1 MKKRGF
7 TLIELLVTLSLV
19 TFLIAGTGELISLS
33 LLAKRKAEAHA
44 GVIHLLTDKLEGL
57 RSLPFDASELR
68 AGQYEEG
75 IAARGADPAFL
86 VEWNIEDLSGG
97 TKRIGIR
104 VSSRGRTR
112 ATAKAVLLVSK
123 KLGFRP

>member
-1 MKKRGF
+1 MNERGF

-44 GVIHLLTDKLEGL
+44 GVIHHLTDKLEGL
-57 RSLPFDASELR
+57 RSLPFDDSELR
-68 AGQYEEG
+68 AGRYEEE
-75 IAARGADPAFL
+75 IAARGADSAFL

-97 TKRIGIR
+97 MKRIGIC

-112 ATAKAVLLVSK
+112 ATAKAVLLVSE

>member
-1 MKKRGF
+1 MNGRGF
-7 TLIELLVTLSLV
+7 TLIEVLVTLSLV
-19 TFLIAGTGELISLS
+19 TLLVAGTGELISLS

-44 GVIHLLTDKLEGL
+44 GGIHHLTDKLEGL
-57 RSLPFDASELR
+57 RSLPFDDPELR
-68 AGQYEEG
+68 AGLYEKE
-75 IAARGADPAFL
+75 IAALGPVPAFL

-97 TKRIGIR
+97 MKRIGIC

-112 ATAKAVLLVSK
+112 ATAKAVLLVSE

>member
-44 GVIHLLTDKLEGL
+44 GVIHHLTDKLESL
-57 RSLPFDASELR
+57 RSLPFDASELK
-68 AGQYEEG
+68 AGRYEEEV
-75 IAARGADPAFL
+75 AARGADPAFFM
-86 VEWNIEDLSGG
+86 EWNIEDSSGG

-104 VSSRGRTR
+104 VSSRSRAP
-112 ATAKAVLLVSK
+112 ATAKGVLLVSK

>member
-1 MKKRGF
+1 MSERGF

-33 LLAKRKAEAHA
+33 LFAKRKAEAHA
-44 GVIHLLTDKLEGL
+44 GVIHHLTDKLEDL
-57 RSLPFDASELR
+57 RSLPFDHPELR
-68 AGQYEEG
+68 AGRYEEG
-75 IAARGADPAFL
+75 IAARGADPFYL

-97 TKRIGIR
+97 MKRIGIC
-104 VSSRGRTR
+104 VSSRGRAR
-112 ATAKAVLLVSK
+112 ATAKAVLLVSE

>member
-1 MKKRGF
+1 MNKRGF

-44 GVIHLLTDKLEGL
+44 GVIHHLTDKLETL
-57 RSLPFDASELR
+57 RSLPFDHPELR
-68 AGQYEEG
+68 ADRYEEG
-75 IAARGADPAFL
+75 IAARGADPFYL
-86 VEWNIEDLSGG
+86 VEWNIEDLPGG
-97 TKRIGIR
+97 MKRIGIC
-104 VSSRGRTR
+104 VSSRGRAR
-112 ATAKAVLLVSK
+112 ATAKAVLLVSE

>member
-1 MKKRGF
+1 MNKHGF
-7 TLIELLVTLSLV
+7 TLIELLVSLSLV

-33 LLAKRKAEAHA
+33 LFAKRKAEAHA
-44 GVIHLLTDKLEGL
+44 GVIHHLADKLEGL
-57 RSLPFDASELR
+57 RSLPFDHPELR
-68 AGQYEEG
+68 AGRYEEG
-75 IAARGADPAFL
+75 VAARGADPFYL

-97 TKRIGIR
+97 MKRIGIR

-112 ATAKAVLLVSK
+112 ATAKAVLLLSE

>member
-1 MKKRGF
+1 MNGRGF
-7 TLIELLVTLSLV
+7 TLIEVLVALSLV

-44 GVIHLLTDKLEGL
+44 GVIHHLTDKLESL
-57 RSLPFDASELR
+57 RSLPFEDPELK
-68 AGQYEEG
+68 AGQYEEEV
-75 IAARGADPAFL
+75 ATQGADPAFL

-97 TKRIGIR
+97 MKRIGIV
-104 VSSRGRTR
+104 VSSRGRTP
-112 ATAKAVLLVSK
+112 ATAKAVLLVSE

>member
-1 MKKRGF
+1 MNKRGF

-19 TFLIAGTGELISLS
+19 TFLVAGTGELISLS
-33 LLAKRKAEAHA
+33 LLAKSKAGAHA
-44 GVIHLLTDKLEGL
+44 GVIHHLTDKLEGL

-68 AGQYEEG
+68 AGRYEEG
-75 IAARGADPAFL
+75 IEARGADPAFL
-86 VEWNIEDLSGG
+86 VEWNIEDVSSG

-104 VSSRGRTR
+104 VSSRGRTC

-123 KLGFRP
+123 NLGFRP